1 MYRWSEPTLQIECYS
16 LFTLLVPIRKSIAI
30 VSVHGK
36 RQYKNG
42 SILEASGAIVV

>member
-16 LFTLLVPIRKSIAI
+16 LFTLLVPIRKSVTI

-42 SILEASGAIVV
+42 SILEASGSIVV